1 MHQRRSGQGVLA
13 VAPREGFHY
22 RMHMWPRIARILRH
36 PIMMMVVLILL
47 CRVVKNAY
55 PFNSFPMYADPS
67 PHPSDYLIVAD
78 AEGKPI
84 NVKHMTGLSS
94 AKVKK
99 KFTQGLNR
107 ACDAMDIEPSEA
119 TPEIR
124 QKVFNNMMRELREL
138 AEKRNRPLPDKVRIT
153 NVLIYQDYKDGAA
166 FREEPQLLGE
176 G

>member
-1 MHQRRSGQGVLA
+1 MS
-13 VAPREGFHY
+13 
-22 RMHMWPRIARILRH
+22 MWPRIARILRH

-78 AEGKPI
+78 DAGNPI

-107 ACDAMDIEPSEA
+107 ACEKLDIEPTEA

-124 QKVFNNMMRELREL
+124 QKVFDNMMRELRDL
-138 AEKRNRPLPDKVRIT
+138 AAARKRPLPDRVRIT
-153 NVLIYQDYKDGAA
+153 NVLIYQDQNGTVA
-166 FREEPQLLGE
+166 FREESQLLGE